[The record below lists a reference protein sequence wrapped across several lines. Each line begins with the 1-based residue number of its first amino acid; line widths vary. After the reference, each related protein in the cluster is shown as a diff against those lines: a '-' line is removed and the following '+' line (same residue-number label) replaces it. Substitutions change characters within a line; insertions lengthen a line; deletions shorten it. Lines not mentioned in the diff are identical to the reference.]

1 MMRKVQINDPGDT
14 EFLQEE
20 LVDKWQFM
28 DINDH
33 IYGKYFVMDSGD
45 SQKYDDG
52 DIISARDLRS
62 ENSSLERQGLKM
74 MVAREAK
81 PATASQVLQGITR
94 AALKTNSFI
103 SAASFQETTKVL
115 SEAAI
120 RGRVDN
126 LEGLKENVICGH
138 AIPAGTGQKEF
149 QEILVAPMEEYQ
161 RAMNNL

>member
-1 MMRKVQINDPGDT
+1 MMSKVQINDPGDT
-14 EFLQEE
+14 EFLPEE

-28 DINDH
+28 DTNDR
-33 IYGKYFVMDSGD
+33 IYGMFYVTDPGD
-45 SQKYDDG
+45 SQKYTEG
-52 DIISARDLRS
+52 QIISVREMRS
-62 ENSSLERQGLKM
+62 ENASLERQGLKM
-74 MVAREAK
+74 MVLREAR

-94 AALKTNSFI
+94 AALKTSSFI

-161 RAMNNL
+161 KAMSEL